1 MGEDKVNKNTE
12 KRIRELLSDVMER
25 VIYKR
30 VVKEPFSEEELKK
43 TKPFGSHLVPM
54 EIWKGSKFER
64 SFVTTL
70 GQTIFEK
77 LGRIVA
83 EGTGAYA
90 DLQHDEEFNINTF
103 RNEKIEEIL
112 ESQRESGREPNW
124 EKEVDEILSLHNKDF
139 TLLKVKFDLYVL
151 RQNGHEEF
159 YSFKTVQPNL
169 DQTERAKRDMLRIK
183 SGKPDCEAFFAL
195 PYNPSGEGN
204 FYNFSLPKGL
214 FDMNTS
220 PAVLIGSKLWN
231 KLGEDEGTYD
241 ELIRI
246 FSEVGTY
253 YSKVIRRDYLGI
265 A

>member
-1 MGEDKVNKNTE
+1 MNKNTE
-12 KRIRELLSDVMER
+12 QRIRELLSDVMER

-77 LGRIVA
+77 LGKIIA
-83 EGTGAYA
+83 EGTGSYA
-90 DLQHDEEFNINTF
+90 SLQHDEEFYINTF

-112 ESQRESGREPNW
+112 ESQRESSREPNW
-124 EKEVDEILSLHNKDF
+124 EKEVEEILSLHNKDF
-139 TLLKVKFDLYVL
+139 TQLKVRFDLYVR

-183 SGKPDCEAFFAL
+183 SGKPDCGAFFAL

-204 FYNFSLPKGL
+204 LYSFSLPKGL
-214 FDMNTS
+214 FNMNSS

-231 KLGEDEGTYD
+231 KLGEDDNTYD
-241 ELIRI
+241 KLIQI

-253 YSKVIRRDYLGI
+253 YSKVIRRDYLEI
-265 A
+265 IDENI